1 MAVNGTVEKARG
13 EANRTIFDAEAVEST
28 IKDVIKMQAE
38 EYKTMTSELGFKPKQ
53 IVGYLKA
60 NLIRDYTEGKV
71 AL

>member
-1 MAVNGTVEKARG
+1 
-13 EANRTIFDAEAVEST
+13 
-28 IKDVIKMQAE
+28 MQAE

-71 AL
+71 ALQLKAGYD